1 MQDISKLSKSDKEE
15 IAGYI
20 KRDNLSTVNES
31 VKEVHPKSSFYVKY
45 GKRIFDILIAFVA
58 LMVTFPINLLIGIV
72 TFFDVGRPIFF
83 VQQRIGKDGKSFK
96 IIKFRNMTNETDEN
110 GELLPPSQ
118 RVTKWGKFVRRT
130 SLDELLNF
138 WSVFNGSMSI
148 VGPRPLLDIYAERFN
163 DRHKQRYALRPGLEC
178 PSLRKEGNVMSW
190 QERLEND
197 IWYVENC
204 SLWTDIK
211 LCFRIVQVALDRKAT
226 AGRANADQG
235 GFLGYDL
242 EGNVIYTKSVPD
254 HFVEE
259 FCEKH
264 GFTDL
269 QEVIALRLQN
279 NQ

>member
-20 KRDNLSTVNES
+20 KRDNLPTVNKS
-31 VKEVHPKSSFYVKY
+31 VKEVHPKSSFYVRY
-45 GKRIFDILIAFVA
+45 GKRICDILIAFVA
-58 LMVTFPINLLIGIV
+58 LIVTFPINLLIGVV

-83 VQQRIGKDGKSFK
+83 VQQRIGKDGKPFK
-96 IIKFRNMTNETDEN
+96 IVKFRNMTNDTDEN

-118 RVTKWGKFVRRT
+118 RVTKWGKFVRKT

-148 VGPRPLLDIYAERFN
+148 VGPRPLLDSYAERFN

-178 PSLRKEGNVMSW
+178 PSLKATGNVMSW

-226 AGRANADQG
+226 ATRANADQG

-242 EGNVIYTKSVPD
+242 DGNVIYTKAVPD
-254 HFVEE
+254 HFVGE

-264 GFTDL
+264 GFADL
-269 QEVIALRLQN
+269 QEAITLRLQN
-279 NQ
+279 S

>member
-20 KRDNLSTVNES
+20 KRDNLLSVNRN

-45 GKRIFDILIAFVA
+45 GKRACDIIISLAALIVS
-58 LMVTFPINLLIGIV
+58 FPVNLLIGIV

-83 VQQRIGKDGKSFK
+83 VQQRIGKDGKPFK

-110 GELLPPSQ
+110 GELLPPAQ

-148 VGPRPLLDIYAERFN
+148 VGPRPLLDSYAERFN

-178 PSLRKEGNVMSW
+178 PSLEKEGNVMSW

-226 AGRANADQG
+226 ATRANADQG
-235 GFLGYDL
+235 GFLGFDL

-259 FCEKH
+259 FCQKH

-269 QEVIALRLQN
+269 QEAVTLRLQN
-279 NQ
+279 SR

>member
-1 MQDISKLSKSDKEE
+1 
-15 IAGYI
+15 
-20 KRDNLSTVNES
+20 
-31 VKEVHPKSSFYVKY
+31 
-45 GKRIFDILIAFVA
+45 
-58 LMVTFPINLLIGIV
+58 
-72 TFFDVGRPIFF
+72 
-83 VQQRIGKDGKSFK
+83 
-96 IIKFRNMTNETDEN
+96 MTNETDEN
-110 GELLPPSQ
+110 GELLPPAQ

-148 VGPRPLLDIYAERFN
+148 VGPRPLLDSYAERFN

-178 PSLRKEGNVMSW
+178 PSLEKEGNVMSW

-226 AGRANADQG
+226 ATRANADQG

-259 FCEKH
+259 FCQKH

-269 QEVIALRLQN
+269 QEAVTLRLQN
-279 NQ
+279 SR